1 MGYLRSPNRLMS
13 IEEYLAFEERSPL
26 RHEFVAGE
34 VFAMSGATTRHNLLV
49 LNLARKLHDAART
62 HGCRVF
68 SEAVKLRAAVD
79 RVYYPDVVVACGPA
93 AEVELIIEEPSVVV
107 EVISPGTRGIDRRE
121 KLDAYQRIPSLRMY
135 LIVERRWRNVI
146 AYQRD
151 ATGEWFRDEVEGD
164 GEIMVSPIQARLTLD
179 EIYDDVPMP
188 PIGVREGEE
197 WDEDEEET

>member
-13 IEEYLAFEERSPL
+13 LEEYLAFEEQSPL
-26 RHEFVAGE
+26 RHEFIAGE
-34 VFAMSGATTRHNLLV
+34 VFAMSGATTRHNLIV
-49 LNLARKLHDAART
+49 LNIAQTFRAVARA

-68 SEAVKLRAAVD
+68 AEAVKLRAAVD

-93 AEVELIIEEPSVVV
+93 AEVELIVEEPSVVV
-107 EVISPGTRGIDRRE
+107 EVTSPATRGTDRRE

-135 LIVERRWRNVI
+135 LIVEQRWRKLI

-151 ATGEWFRDEVEGD
+151 ATGEWLRVELEGE
-164 GEIMVSPIQARLTLD
+164 GEIVVPPMQVRLTLD
-179 EIYDDVPMP
+179 QIYDDVPMP

-197 WDEDEEET
+197 WDEGGEED